1 MADTDPAYM
10 IEQIQSQSAEIQRL
24 NQELQRLQGGGE
36 GAPPAPAPAP
46 VEAPDNFQMKE
57 AILHSV
63 PKFGD
68 DGKILFRDHEC
79 ALGKFLTYRR
89 EYIQTESLKKT
100 IVLESLIGRAVLRI
114 KDNIAV
120 DESYTNRTYE
130 AFLEAVREVFNLDSE
145 RTFIPTEFTT
155 YTQGR
160 QQDNQAYL
168 SIKMSLFKLACNSSE
183 RSFNTLL
190 TYVIKGLHPVWRQVR
205 RTNPREETSLRTAV
219 IEATAAE
226 RDAYDGGC
234 SEGTSA
240 A

>member
-1 MADTDPAYM
+1 MFFNNGIWRLDHLATYLYREG
-10 IEQIQSQSAEIQRL
+10 IEGSCPRFHL
-24 NQELQRLQGGGE
+24 GE
-36 GAPPAPAPAP
+36 
-46 VEAPDNFQMKE
+46 F
-57 AILHSV
+57 
-63 PKFGD
+63 
-68 DGKILFRDHEC
+68 
-79 ALGKFLTYRR
+79 
-89 EYIQTESLKKT
+89 T
-100 IVLESLIGRAVLRI
+100 IE

-160 QQDNQAYL
+160 QQDVQAYL

-190 TYVIKGLHPVWRQVR
+190 THVIKGLHPVWRQVR